1 MAVELFGLE
10 IAPYAAVSVVITFL
24 ITGHRSV
31 FPSQILKMKKSE
43 MLDISMGE
51 DMDHSSIDVRA
62 EDKQKFKELKQR
74 LRSKNKTVTRRI
86 PKEKED
92 KLQ

>member
-1 MAVELFGLE
+1 
-10 IAPYAAVSVVITFL
+10 
-24 ITGHRSV
+24 
-31 FPSQILKMKKSE
+31 MKKSE

>member
-51 DMDHSSIDVRA
+51 DMDHSSANVRQ

-74 LRSKNKTVTRRI
+74 LRSKKKNSNRRI
-86 PKEKED
+86 SKD
-92 KLQ
+92 KREEI